1 MAPLW
6 RSAKNPVGTGINMNW
21 KIAAPVAACL
31 TLGAIHPAM
40 AQHHHWGYSG
50 ESAPQNWG
58 KLDPEFAT
66 CASGKSQSPIDVG
79 KSEKGDPTPIRLDYK
94 KGTAEILNNGHTVQV
109 NYQPGSSLTLDGRS
123 FELKQFHF
131 HAPSENTVNG
141 KHFALEGHL
150 VHEDQ
155 DGNLA
160 VIAVMFREGPANPFI
175 ASLWKAIPA
184 REGEKNSLS
193 EPLSVLRMLPRERH
207 YYLFT
212 GSLTTPPCSEGV
224 RWLLLQKAMTAS
236 KAQIDA
242 FAQAVGFANNRP
254 VQPLNA
260 RQVVSQ

>member
-1 MAPLW
+1 MAAPG
-6 RSAKNPVGTGINMNW
+6 RSAKNSVGKGINMNW

-31 TLGAIHPAM
+31 TLSSIHPAM

-50 ESAPQNWG
+50 EVAPQNWG
-58 KLDPEFAT
+58 QLDPEFAT
-66 CASGKSQSPIDVG
+66 CATGKSQSPIDLR
-79 KSEKGDPTPIRLDYK
+79 KPTRGDPTPIRLDYK
-94 KGTAEILNNGHTVQV
+94 KGTTEILNNGHTVQV

-141 KHFALEGHL
+141 KHFPLEGHL
-150 VHEDQ
+150 VHEDK

-175 ASLWKAIPA
+175 ASLWKMMPTK
-184 REGEKNSLS
+184 EGEDKALA
-193 EPLSVLRMLPRERH
+193 EPLSVLQMLPAERH

-224 RWLLLQKAMTAS
+224 RWLVLQKAMSAS

-242 FAQAVGFANNRP
+242 FVKAVGFPNNRP

-260 RQVVSQ
+260 RQVLSQ